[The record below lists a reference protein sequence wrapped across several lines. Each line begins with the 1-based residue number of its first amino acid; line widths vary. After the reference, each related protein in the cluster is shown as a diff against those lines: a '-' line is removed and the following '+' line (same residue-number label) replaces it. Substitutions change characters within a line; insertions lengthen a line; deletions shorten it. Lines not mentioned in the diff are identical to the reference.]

1 MAFAFPS
8 ELSYN
13 MLANMYPSKKS
24 EYRRQPINT
33 REFQNPGEE
42 VQLVLSKM
50 ENSFYD
56 PNTLAVN
63 FVVEYQGTTA
73 STKAC
78 ILGNGYSHF
87 SRQVWT
93 ANKNGAKLETIQN
106 PAELVNCIH
115 NMTIEG
121 NAKDALSLSLGYED
135 GFGYTNFG
143 RLISNAASRKTQ
155 SYSIPLV
162 GIMNNAKLIP
172 AFISDLQLDLTLNQV
187 SNFIVSFADLNAP
200 AAIPTG
206 FIIKKIELVCEA
218 LTLEASSMAELLAA
232 YPGLLSLKSESFLY
246 TSSQLNTNDQGVK
259 DITYAHSLNSLTEF
273 IWWCSPTNGVDKSFG
288 GVNPNLGANGWQLI
302 VNSTSYPSQPVKCD
316 RVAECYY
323 QIQKAWGSLYSS
335 SHCGSFTRANFAR
348 AINAFGEYLGY
359 STTMPESTGVGD
371 TNANKF
377 YNVVDLE
384 VINNFKDSLYSG
396 INTKDG
402 THTFRL
408 NIDTQLGTGGT
419 IHIYSK
425 FDVILNFDY
434 VNGEINVVQ

>member
-1 MAFAFPS
+1 MANFAFPS

-33 REFQNPGEE
+33 REFSNAGEE

-56 PNTLAVN
+56 PNTLAIN
-63 FVVEYQGTTA
+63 FVVEYPTSGNTQ
-73 STKAC
+73 AC

-87 SRQVWT
+87 SRQVWR
-93 ANKNGAKLETIQN
+93 ANKNGALLETIQN
-106 PAELVNCIH
+106 PAELVNTLH

-121 NAKDALSLSLGYED
+121 QTKDSMALSLGYQD
-135 GFGYTNFG
+135 GWGYTNLG
-143 RLISNAASRKTQ
+143 RRITNDAHLKTQ

-162 GIMNNAKLIP
+162 GIMNNTKLIP
-172 AFISDLQLDLTLNQV
+172 AFISDLQLDLTLNQA
-187 SNFIVSFADLNAP
+187 SNFIVSFTDLNAP
-200 AAIPTG
+200 AALPTS
-206 FIIKKIELVCEA
+206 FIIKKIEIVCEA

-232 YPGLLSLKSESFLY
+232 YPGLLSLKSESFIY
-246 TSSQLNTNDQGVK
+246 TSSQLNVDDQGVK

-273 IWWCSPTNGVDKSFG
+273 IWWASPTDAVDKSFG

-302 VNSTSYPSQPVKCD
+302 INSTPYPSQPVKCD

-323 QIQKAWGSLYSS
+323 QIQKAWGSLYSA
-335 SHCGSFTRANFAR
+335 SHSGSFTRKNFAR
-348 AINAFGEYLGY
+348 AIDAAGEYTGY
-359 STTMPESTGVGD
+359 RTAMPEVAAVASEHS
-371 TNANKF
+371 NKF
-377 YNVVDLE
+377 YNVIDLE

-408 NIDTQLGTGGT
+408 NIDRQLTTAAT

-434 VNGEINVVQ
+434 VNGEVNVVQ

>member
-13 MLANMYPSKKS
+13 TLANMYPSKKS

-33 REFQNPGEE
+33 RKFSNPGEE
-42 VQLVLSKM
+42 IQLVLSKM

-63 FVVEYQGTTA
+63 FTVKYTTDA
-73 STKAC
+73 NTNAC
-78 ILGNGYSHF
+78 LLGNGYSHF

-106 PAELVNCIH
+106 PAELVNCLH
-115 NMTIEG
+115 NMTIEA
-121 NAKDALSLSLGYED
+121 NAKDAMAISLGYEN
-135 GFGYTNFG
+135 GLGYTNFG
-143 RLISNAASRKTQ
+143 RIINNTTSRKTQ

-172 AFISDLQLDLTLNQV
+172 GFISDLQLDLTLNQI
-187 SNFIVSFADLNAP
+187 SNFIVAFADAG
-200 AAIPTG
+200 ATVPTG
-206 FIIKKIELVCEA
+206 MEIDRIEIVCEA

-246 TSSQLNTNDQGVK
+246 TSSQLNTGDQGVK

-273 IWWCSPTNGVDKSFG
+273 IWWASPTNAGDKSFG
-288 GVNPNLGANGWQLI
+288 GVNPNLGNNGWQII
-302 VNSTSYPSQPVKCD
+302 VNSTPYPSQPVKCASP
-316 RVAECYY
+316 AECFY

-335 SHCGSFTRANFAR
+335 SHSGSLTQNNFSVADT
-348 AINAFGEYLGY
+348 AGGEYSIYMKTADIPVKANASGAL
-359 STTMPESTGVGD
+359 
-371 TNANKF
+371 NANKF
-377 YNVVDLE
+377 YNVIDLE
-384 VINNFKDSLYSG
+384 IINNFKDSLYSG

-408 NIDTQLGTGGT
+408 NIDTALANNAT

-434 VNGEINVVQ
+434 VNGEVSVVQ